1 MTPIQA
7 LILAIIQGV
16 TELFPVSSLGHAVL
30 VPALLH
36 WRLNESDPLFL
47 PFLTM
52 LHFGTF
58 IALLL
63 VFAKDWIAIFGGATG
78 RYGRFRQE
86 QSVRILFLLIVATV
100 PLVVVGAALEHPLRA
115 LFGSPTFVAFFLIL
129 NGSLLI
135 VTEWLRSHKGRQRQ
149 RSIAD
154 MSIRD
159 AVIIGIW
166 QCLAFL
172 PGISRSGVTMNGGL
186 LRGLDH
192 ETSARFSFLLA
203 QPAVLAAT
211 VHEAFQLRHVAVP
224 HAVIVQSA
232 IAAVVAGV
240 TALISTLLL
249 LRYFHNHDRWALS
262 PFAIYCVAAGVVSLV
277 SLTIL

>member
-100 PLVVVGAALEHPLRA
+100 LWSWLARRWSI
-115 LFGSPTFVAFFLIL
+115 LFAPYSDRRL
-129 NGSLLI
+129 S
-135 VTEWLRSHKGRQRQ
+135 W
-149 RSIAD
+149 
-154 MSIRD
+154 
-159 AVIIGIW
+159 
-166 QCLAFL
+166 
-172 PGISRSGVTMNGGL
+172 
-186 LRGLDH
+186 
-192 ETSARFSFLLA
+192 RFS
-203 QPAVLAAT
+203 
-211 VHEAFQLRHVAVP
+211 
-224 HAVIVQSA
+224 
-232 IAAVVAGV
+232 
-240 TALISTLLL
+240 
-249 LRYFHNHDRWALS
+249 
-262 PFAIYCVAAGVVSLV
+262 
-277 SLTIL
+277 